1 MKPFGLD
8 NDLLHLESPHSF
20 LPMLVPQPTPSGL
33 TGTMPVILQF
43 PTQAIHPVR
52 SSRHMTTQLLQEAA
66 QVIPNQQL
74 LINVVSKRV
83 RQLGLGH
90 RPMVETTP
98 RMSLTDIALKEI
110 IAGKLTYE
118 SLQESA
124 EGTA

>member
-1 MKPFGLD
+1 MIALQ
-8 NDLLHLESPHSF
+8 L
-20 LPMLVPQPTPSGL
+20 TPSAL
-33 TGTMPVILQF
+33 AASAPTIPQF
-43 PTQAIHPVR
+43 PTATKRTVR
-52 SSRHMTTQLLQEAA
+52 SLRHMTTQPLQEAA

-110 IAGKLTYE
+110 IAGKL
-118 SLQESA
+118 A
-124 EGTA
+124 FKAVKGPDNA

>member
-1 MKPFGLD
+1 MFASNISSRLATSAPTI
-8 NDLLHLESPHSF
+8 LH
-20 LPMLVPQPTPSGL
+20 
-33 TGTMPVILQF
+33 F
-43 PTQAIHPVR
+43 PTEPARAVK
-52 SSRHMTTQLLQEAA
+52 SLRHMTTQLLQEAT

-110 IAGKLTYE
+110 VSGKLAFE
-118 SLQESA
+118 AVGGAKE
-124 EGTA
+124 EE

>member
-1 MKPFGLD
+1 
-8 NDLLHLESPHSF
+8 
-20 LPMLVPQPTPSGL
+20 MLAPQLSSTLATSAPT
-33 TGTMPVILQF
+33 ILQF
-43 PTQAIHPVR
+43 PTEATRAVR
-52 SSRHMTTQLLQEAA
+52 SLRHMTTQLLQEAA

-110 IAGKLTYE
+110 ISGKLAFE
-118 SLQESA
+118 AVEASNE
-124 EGTA
+124 EK